1 MAVLDTRGSTSKTAK
16 GMEKTEIAQ
25 ILQALQ
31 GQLKAIT
38 ETVGT
43 LTAAFNTQAKN
54 APARAPRKK

>member
-1 MAVLDTRGSTSKTAK
+1 
-16 GMEKTEIAQ
+16 MEKTEIAQ